1 MQADMISDYEGSQG
15 EEMNHDKLK
24 YERLPIKTKLSKAK
38 QKDFVMPKMVRIQ
51 TRKVSFDGN

>member
-24 YERLPIKTKLSKAK
+24 YERLPIKTKFSKAK
-38 QKDFVMPKMVRIQ
+38 QKDFVMPKMVRAQ
-51 TRKVSFDGN
+51 TRKVRFDGN